1 MKTAAFLT
9 ICAAVLATGVRAQ
22 GVNPT
27 APQAEDKADVGDV
40 GDDVPAPAKQIVD
53 SPAGTMSDTSDK
65 ARAEAYFDATR
76 TYEEHAR
83 DLREQLRELAERKYK
98 ERRAKIEAQYK
109 SQLEPVN
116 ALERRRRLEAIQAF
130 ESCPFSFSS
139 RTSMRRSLE
148 FGSRRS

>member
-83 DLREQLRELAERKYK
+83 DLREQLRELAAMRETRSVCSSWLRSPRERGAA
-98 ERRAKIEAQYK
+98 RARTR
-109 SQLEPVN
+109 N
-116 ALERRRRLEAIQAF
+116 
-130 ESCPFSFSS
+130 SCAK
-139 RTSMRRSLE
+139 RRSRA
-148 FGSRRS
+148 GSRPA